1 MRDTDWQVDAMGKK
15 FAQQQTIITR
25 EFFNAGLQMGRQQI
39 IDMLCLVL
47 HDPNVMGKDTFGHK
61 RLDKVVR
68 GIGEKMDYFYRAW
81 QKVDDADYWQAKL
94 DAYLADC
101 FGVAG
106 LEGTFHQRY
115 EFSPEY
121 DYKNARWKK

>member
-1 MRDTDWQVDAMGKK
+1 MGKK
-15 FAQQQTIITR
+15 FAEQQKIITR

-47 HDPNVMGKDTFGHK
+47 NNPKYMKKDTFGAK
-61 RLDKVVR
+61 RLDIVVR
-68 GIGEKMDYFYRAW
+68 GIGEMMDEYHEAW
-81 QKVDDADYWQAKL
+81 QKHDVTDYWQARL
-94 DAYLADC
+94 DARLAEC
-101 FGVAG
+101 FGAKG